1 MSRLWCRSHGKTSAP
16 AVQLHLRKQRPR
28 ATHLQL
34 ARIPPPEADNLP
46 LRLAGGLHALL
57 LSGKAR
63 ELAPIY
69 RKGAIADADMQTL
82 LQAVLQRHD
91 AELTAFI
98 ENAPQ
103 ANEVRRAAGI
113 IAAAHWLKAYNGCH
127 LIASELGASAGLNL
141 LFDKFHLAL
150 GDGYGPQNS
159 SV

>member
-1 MSRLWCRSHGKTSAP
+1 MQISRPGFCASCPIASAQAAP
-16 AVQLHLRKQRPR
+16 SGNASSIGPETRRQRP
-28 ATHLQL
+28 TTSLL
-34 ARIPPPEADNLP
+34 
-46 LRLAGGLHALL
+46 GLHALL
-57 LSGKAR
+57 LLGKAR

-98 ENAPQ
+98 ENPPQ
-103 ANEVRRAAGI
+103 TNEARRAAGI
-113 IAAAHWLKAYNGCH
+113 IAAAHWLKAYNGCD
-127 LIASELGASAGLNL
+127 LIASELGAIAGLNL